1 MLDYTKVAVKQM
13 ITNFKRTGFVL
24 NIVLQTLYICYLV
37 YAVATGR
44 ANLAINAVLLAV
56 CCAYLAFYVFVTEKG
71 KNPDGKKFKK
81 LKNGGKYL
89 FKWIK
94 LGIKIYTLGVAVY
107 AICTTVDNVSPASVL
122 LTAAMAAIW
131 LIQVAFEVVFKIAE
145 SQIRLIVE
153 GLEADVENALKPVT
167 TIKNVFKKFKGE
179 EVTATEPTKTRLKL
193 DEKVRAARQ
202 ERAENKLLAKQK
214 KAEEKRL
221 SKLKKAEKKTIEK
234 QRKAEEKRLA
244 KATKDV
250 AASSVPDDTE
260 R

>member
-24 NIVLQTLYICYLV
+24 NIVLQALYICYLV

-81 LKNGGKYL
+81 LKNGGKNL

-131 LIQVAFEVVFKIAE
+131 LIQVAFEIVFKIAE

-193 DEKVRAARQ
+193 DEKVKAARQ
-202 ERAENKLLAKQK
+202 ERAADKLLAKQK
-214 KAEEKRL
+214 KAEEKTL
-221 SKLKKAEKKTIEK
+221 EK

-244 KATKDV
+244 KANKAAKNV